1 MQESLQSYIYTEKLL
16 ADLYRHAASRVSI
29 YTERETMLRYSQSC
43 IQAMR
48 YLNYF
53 YKEMTGE
60 YYEPFIPEVKV
71 NRTYRELLDEIQRIE
86 VETFL
91 EYRKSIYKID
101 NYLLQETMRA
111 IGDLKLGHILA
122 ILAIV
127 TNMNKPR

>member
-1 MQESLQSYIYTEKLL
+1 MQESLRSYIYTEKLL
-16 ADLYRHAASRVSI
+16 ADLYRHAASRASI

-71 NRTYRELLDEIQRIE
+71 NGTYRELLDEIQRIE

-91 EYRKSIYKID
+91 EYRKSIYKRD

-111 IGDLKLGHILA
+111 ICDLKLGHILA